1 MFSWLLK
8 RQMRVLA
15 EADERMEAFGN
26 AAYTETR
33 SEARKA
39 REAGDYKHERFLNRV
54 CKEIAKRTDFEI
66 GLDTATRYVEKQA
79 PYVVDG
85 PPIVRKRS
93 DDTTL
98 H

>member
-8 RQMRVLA
+8 RRMRVLA

-33 SEARKA
+33 SEARRA
-39 REAGDYKHERFLNRV
+39 RESGDHKRERFFNRV

-66 GLDTATRYVEKQA
+66 GLDTATRYVEEQA

-85 PPIVRKRS
+85 PPIVRKRP